1 MHKIFPAQVYFT
13 HWITAY
19 LRCYFGS
26 SGQANHHQLNKRIAN
41 SVETHKPRLFVDIYA
56 QRRGG
61 IGSFCGGKHHY
72 QPGAEVM
79 QTHFPAGLQMCRT
92 TRDYYSYPTAKAKGE
107 RNLSVSVITAERGIF
122 ARCKSS
128 EMAFIT
134 GEACRL
140 WLRSEDNDSCG
151 INPAFQLSLYS
162 SPSGARPPSLHQPP
176 PANPTLAPQKE
187 ALLSDNAKAC
197 RRGF

>member
-1 MHKIFPAQVYFT
+1 MTHPGFHTDTCRRGMCSELHQIPLTPSPSCSTWILSIKPIRFCWSLTSTSERASPPSLHPSLCLFFKRLFMQKIFPAQVYFT
-13 HWITAY
+13 HRITAY

-79 QTHFPAGLQMCRT
+79 RTHFPPVYRC
-92 TRDYYSYPTAKAKGE
+92 
-107 RNLSVSVITAERGIF
+107 AERRGITIHTP
-122 ARCKSS
+122 RQ
-128 EMAFIT
+128 
-134 GEACRL
+134 RL
-140 WLRSEDNDSCG
+140 KVRG
-151 INPAFQLSLYS
+151 ISL
-162 SPSGARPPSLHQPP
+162 
-176 PANPTLAPQKE
+176 
-187 ALLSDNAKAC
+187 C
-197 RRGF
+197 W

>member
-61 IGSFCGGKHHY
+61 IGSFCSGKHHY

-140 WLRSEDNDSCG
+140 WLRSEDNDSAG
-151 INPAFQLSLYS
+151 LTLLSN
-162 SPSGARPPSLHQPP
+162 SLFTPLPP
-176 PANPTLAPQKE
+176 PAATSQPHPRSSK
-187 ALLSDNAKAC
+187 
-197 RRGF
+197 RGPSLRQCESLPKGVLIIL